1 MNLKKLKILYE
12 DKNLLVIEKDPHV
25 LTIATAKER
34 VRTLYHE
41 ASEYVKKQYPKNKVF
56 IVHRLDRETSGIVVF
71 AKSEDIK
78 NKLQN
83 NWEQTK
89 RGYLAIV
96 EGHPKNKKAT
106 LKSYLVE
113 TKTLD
118 VYSTKDPK
126 KGKLA
131 ITEYEVLK
139 EHKNYSLLKINIKT
153 GRKNQIRVQLS
164 DINCPIIGDKKYP
177 SKTNPLKRLALHSN
191 FLEFTLNNKTY
202 TFETKYPKDFTK
214 VFPDMI

>member
-1 MNLKKLKILYE
+1 MKKMKIIYE
-12 DKNLLVIEKDPHV
+12 DKKLLVIEKDPHV
-25 LTIATAKER
+25 LTISTPKEKL
-34 VRTLYHE
+34 RTLYHE
-41 ASEYVKKQYPKNKVF
+41 ASVYVKKQNPRNKIFV
-56 IVHRLDRETSGIVVF
+56 VHRLDKETSGLVVF
-71 AKSEDIK
+71 AKSEDVK
-78 NKLQN
+78 RQLQN

-96 EGHPKNKKAT
+96 EGHPKKKEDT

-131 ITEYEVLK
+131 ITEYQVLQ
-139 EHKNYSLLKINIKT
+139 ENKNYSLLKINIKT

-164 DINCPIIGDKKYP
+164 DIGNPIIGDKKYP
-177 SKTNPLKRLALHSN
+177 SKTNPLKRLGLHSN
-191 FLEFTLNNKTY
+191 YLEFKLDNKTY

-214 VFPDMI
+214 IFNDML

>member
-1 MNLKKLKILYE
+1 MKKLKIIYE
-12 DKNLLVIEKDPHV
+12 DKNLLVIEKEPRV
-25 LTIATAKER
+25 LTVSTPKEKL
-34 VRTLYHE
+34 RTLYHE
-41 ASEYVKKQYPKNKVF
+41 ASDYVKKQYPKNKVF
-56 IVHRLDRETSGIVVF
+56 IVHRLDKDTSGLVVF

-96 EGHPKNKKAT
+96 EGHLKNKKDT

-139 EHKNYSLLKINIKT
+139 ENKNYSLLKINIKT
-153 GRKNQIRVQLS
+153 GRRNQIRVQLS
-164 DINCPIIGDKKYP
+164 DLKNPIIGDKKYH
-177 SKTNPLKRLALHSN
+177 SKTNLLKRLGLHSN
-191 FLEFTLNNKTY
+191 YLEFQLNNKTY
-202 TFETKYPKDFTK
+202 QFTTKYPKDFTK
-214 VFPDMI
+214 IFSDML